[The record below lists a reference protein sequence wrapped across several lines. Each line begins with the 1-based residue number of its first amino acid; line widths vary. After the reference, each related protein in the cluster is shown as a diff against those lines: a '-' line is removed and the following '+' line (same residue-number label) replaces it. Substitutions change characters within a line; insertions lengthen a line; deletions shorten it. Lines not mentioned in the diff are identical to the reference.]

1 MILTHV
7 KLIKKM
13 FEEVKTHSSIFQRVY
28 EIFHQEKY

>member
-7 KLIKKM
+7 KLIK
-13 FEEVKTHSSIFQRVY
+13 EVKTHSSIFQSVY